1 MKIFC
6 EHEIDPTGKMKFISK
21 LIPELEKLGVKM
33 VGKNGGADLRLALT
47 HFRGKF
53 KGPSVIRV
61 DGVHFTNDKHS
72 KWNNQRLID
81 DAKRCKAVIYQS
93 PWCKLMGNK
102 ILKFKHKREYVIF
115 NGANPEDYKGKG
127 ASEWKAGIKG
137 TAHILMSARWKGKTH
152 KRLKEMC
159 EIAAECPQYH
169 FWVAG
174 DHKMKVKESA
184 NITQLGYVDEAEL
197 QKYIASCDIMFNL
210 AHYDWC
216 PNAVVECL
224 VAGLPVVYAD
234 GTGLGDTV
242 GKSGVKVTDSSPKPK
257 LITIKKNSHKHVRIK
272 VPPIDYEEAKRA
284 IAKALKMPRI
294 HRPDLHISTIAKQY
308 HKVFKDVLNG

>member
-1 MKIFC
+1 MKLFI
-6 EHEIDPTGKMKFISK
+6 EHREDITGKMKFIGK

-93 PWCKLMGNK
+93 PWCQKMGHGC
-102 ILKFKHKREYVIF
+102 LKFKHKREYVIF
-115 NGANPEDYKGKG
+115 NGANPDDYKNKG
-127 ASEWKAGIKG
+127 ESKWKAGIRG
-137 TAHILMSARWKGKTH
+137 RAHILMSARWKGKTH

-174 DHKMKVKESA
+174 DHEMELKEA
-184 NITQLGYVDEAEL
+184 PNITQLGFLNEPEL
-197 QKYIASCDIMFNL
+197 QEYISSCDIMFNL
-210 AHYDWC
+210 AYFDWA
-216 PNAVVECL
+216 PNAVIECL
-224 VAGLPVVYAD
+224 VAGLPVVYAQ
-234 GTGLGDTV
+234 GTGMEDIV
-242 GKSGVKVTDSSPKPK
+242 GKSGVMIKDSSPKPK
-257 LITIKKNSHKHVRIK
+257 LITVKKSSHKHIRVK
-272 VPPIDYEEAKRA
+272 APKIDYEEAKIA
-284 IAKALKMPRI
+284 IAEALKLPRI
-294 HRPDLHISTIAKQY
+294 HRPDLYISNIAKQY
-308 HKVFKDVLNG
+308 YKVFKTVLGG

>member
-1 MKIFC
+1 MKLFI
-6 EHEIDPTGKMKFISK
+6 EHEEDITGKMKFIGK
-21 LIPELEKLGVKM
+21 LIPELEKLGVKI
-33 VGKNGGADLRLALT
+33 VPKNVPADICLALT

-53 KGPSVIRV
+53 KGPRVIRI

-72 KWNNQRLID
+72 SWNNGRMRD
-81 DAKRCKAVIYQS
+81 DIKKSKAVIYQS

-115 NGANPEDYKGKG
+115 NGANPDDYKI
-127 ASEWKAGIKG
+127 AVEMED
-137 TAHILMSARWKGKTH
+137 TPHILMSANWKGKIH

-159 EIAAECPQYH
+159 DIAAECPQYN

-174 DHKMKVKESA
+174 RHEMELKA
-184 NITQLGYVDEAEL
+184 APNITQLGHLDEEDL
-197 QKYIASCDIMFNL
+197 RGYISGADVMFNL
-210 AHYDWC
+210 AYYDWC

-234 GTGLGDTV
+234 GTGLGDLV

-257 LITIKKNSHKHVRIK
+257 LITVKKASHKHIRVK
-272 VPPIDYEEAKRA
+272 PPKIDYEEAKRA
-284 IAKALKMPRI
+284 IAKALGMPRI
-294 HRPDLHISTIAKQY
+294 HRPDLHVSTIAKQY